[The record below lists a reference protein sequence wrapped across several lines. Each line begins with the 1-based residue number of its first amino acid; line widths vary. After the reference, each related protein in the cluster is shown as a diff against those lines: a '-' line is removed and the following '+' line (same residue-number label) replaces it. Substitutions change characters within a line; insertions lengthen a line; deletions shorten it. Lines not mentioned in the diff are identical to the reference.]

1 MTTNNSDLNNQR
13 GWPDTNLTA
22 SSCCSG
28 AFSGQIP
35 VVSFSSMSD
44 PSRLQPAM
52 IPMRPLDIVAGLREQ
67 IREEVRQE
75 LISEKA
81 NESSLKEFTPE
92 RMKRKLDSILSK
104 EKTDE

>member
-13 GWPDTNLTA
+13 GWQDRGA
-22 SSCCSG
+22 SSC
-28 AFSGQIP
+28 
-35 VVSFSSMSD
+35 SSMAIS
-44 PSRLQPAM
+44 SASM

-81 NESSLKEFTPE
+81 NESSLKELTPE

>member
-1 MTTNNSDLNNQR
+1 MTTNNSDLNNLR
-13 GWPDTNLTA
+13 GWPESNINA
-22 SSCCSG
+22 SSC
-28 AFSGQIP
+28 
-35 VVSFSSMSD
+35 SSMAIS
-44 PSRLQPAM
+44 SASM

-81 NESSLKEFTPE
+81 NESSLKELTPE

>member
-1 MTTNNSDLNNQR
+1 MTTNDSDLNNQR
-13 GWPDTNLTA
+13 GWPDNNLTA
-22 SSCCSG
+22 SSC
-28 AFSGQIP
+28 
-35 VVSFSSMSD
+35 SSMAIS
-44 PSRLQPAM
+44 SASI
-52 IPMRPLDIVAGLREQ
+52 IPMRPLDIVAELREQ

-92 RMKRKLDSILSK
+92 RMKRKLDNILSK